1 MPAHTINHPAAA
13 HRDRRST
20 QRADRDHAGGIL
32 DDALV
37 AHLIDAHERNER
49 PRLEEMWSYY
59 RNPRRPR
66 AASRARTGGAWNAM
80 PDTIAAPRA
89 GTQAQEAGLPPRLTG
104 ARTDP
109 AADDRERGR
118 REIVIENDI
127 AWRIHAM
134 VDFMFGK
141 PVAIL
146 STAHDQTT
154 RDRIE
159 RALDAAW
166 EASGGIA
173 LLQDFALLGHVY
185 GHADLLL
192 RTDALQRAA
201 VVSRAGGRPTDD
213 DAIAGARLLRVELV
227 EPTRGVPVMSV
238 SDYRELDGYIV
249 HARRNAASATI
260 DGHGEL
266 TRAEQVVTEL
276 IAPGARELWIDG
288 AMVSRHRDA
297 LLPDRL
303 PVAHV
308 QNLSMPFRY
317 AGLGEVE
324 PLMALQDELN
334 TRLSDRASRVTMQSF
349 KMLLAKGMEGF
360 DRVPI
365 GPGRVFTTDNPDASI
380 TMVGGDAPSPS
391 EDSHIGEVREAMDKV
406 STVPP
411 LAGGVV
417 RAKIGNLSS
426 ANALRITL
434 MGLLAKTAR
443 KRVTYGRGIE
453 AISRMMLEALDR
465 AGVLPTSEAER
476 GLRLRWPDPLPIDLR
491 DEVAAAEI
499 KARLGIAPERVL
511 GELGYGQEDVGVQ

>member
-1 MPAHTINHPAAA
+1 MPALAHPILALQRKRAKPDAA
-13 HRDRRST
+13 RSVV
-20 QRADRDHAGGIL
+20 L

-37 AHLIDAHERNER
+37 ALLIDAHERDEI
-49 PRLEEMWSYY
+49 PRLEELWTYY
-59 RNPRRPR
+59 RNPRQTRR
-66 AASRARTGGAWNAM
+66 GASFRARALALGAGLPAGT
-80 PDTIAAPRA
+80 PI
-89 GTQAQEAGLPPRLTG
+89 GTQAQEAGLPARLTG
-104 ARTDP
+104 ARDP
-109 AADDRERGR
+109 LGDDRERGR
-118 REIVIENDI
+118 REVVIENDI
-127 AWRIHAM
+127 AWRVHAM

-141 PVAIL
+141 PVQIL
-146 STAHDQTT
+146 STAPDEAK
-154 RDRIE
+154 RARIE

-185 GHADLLL
+185 GHADLVL
-192 RTDALQRAA
+192 RTDALQRA
-201 VVSRAGGRPTDD
+201 VAGGPPRLRLTDD
-213 DAIAGARLLRVELV
+213 DAIALARLPRVELI
-227 EPTRGVPVMSV
+227 EPTRGVPVMDP
-238 SDYRELDGYIV
+238 SDYRELTGYVV
-249 HARRNAASATI
+249 HHTRHAAATV
-260 DGHGEL
+260 DENGEL

-276 IAPGARELWIDG
+276 IAPGVREVWIDG
-288 AMVSRHRDA
+288 SPASRHRDA

-317 AGLGEVE
+317 TGLGEVE
-324 PLMALQDELN
+324 PLIALQDELN

-365 GPGRVFTTDNPDASI
+365 GPGRVFVTDNPDASI
-380 TMVGGDAPSPS
+380 TLIGGDAPSPS
-391 EDSHIGEVREAMDKV
+391 EDAHITEIREAMDKV

-465 AGVLPTSEAER
+465 AGVLPTTDGER
-476 GLRLRWPDPLPIDLR
+476 GLRLQWPDPLPVDLR
-491 DEVAAAEI
+491 EQVVAAEA
-499 KARLGIAPERVL
+499 KARLGVSVERVL
-511 GELGYGQEDVGVQ
+511 GELGYGDSDAGVQ